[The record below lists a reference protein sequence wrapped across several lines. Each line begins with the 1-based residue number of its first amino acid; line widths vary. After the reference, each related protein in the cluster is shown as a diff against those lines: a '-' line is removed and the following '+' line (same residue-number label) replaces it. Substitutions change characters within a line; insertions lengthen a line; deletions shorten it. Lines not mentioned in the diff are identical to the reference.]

1 MEELFKEVFESLP
14 HVNTIW
20 VDAKGDYYLHPKKG
34 CEVVTRSKTE
44 NVEIVAEVTK
54 PKKKK

>member
-14 HVNTIW
+14 YVKHLW
-20 VDAKGDYYLHPKKG
+20 VAPNGDYYLHPKKG
-34 CEVVTRSKTE
+34 CECIKRP
-44 NVEIVAEVTK
+44 EINGAEVEEKK